1 MHYLYAVLSIILLLL
16 FISKKTN
23 RDSAP
28 SPLDLEE
35 EQDVVMEEFR
45 EQKPA
50 EQASAEQEAV
60 EQELPKPRKNR
71 WLAPRR
77 WLGHIGKRQGVLIR

>member
-1 MHYLYAVLSIILLLL
+1 MHYLYTLLSIILLLL
-16 FISKKTN
+16 FISNKTSK
-23 RDSAP
+23 DSAP

-35 EQDVVMEEFR
+35 EQDVLMEEFR

-60 EQELPKPRKNR
+60 EQELPKPRKNI
-71 WLAPRR
+71 WLAPVDG
-77 WLGHIGKRQGVLIR
+77 LGTLEKGKVS